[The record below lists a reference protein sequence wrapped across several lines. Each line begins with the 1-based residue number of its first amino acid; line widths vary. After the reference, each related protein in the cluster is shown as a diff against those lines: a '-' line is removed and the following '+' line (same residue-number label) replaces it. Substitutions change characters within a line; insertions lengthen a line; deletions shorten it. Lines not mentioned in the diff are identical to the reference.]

1 VASWLWLGVRLGL
14 RVGLISGLIV
24 GLIAAVMG
32 SLFTD
37 SLTDLSAFSVN
48 CFWLICIGLP
58 LVYYLTFFST
68 PALIALR
75 DEVHDNLYV
84 ITAGAW
90 LPAFLISIVVFM
102 MPVVMM
108 PLILGWGVTVK
119 NSGNWYDQVYTLLEG
134 RFGVVAIIT
143 LIEYAG
149 AAYLVRLRY
158 RP

>member
-68 PALIALR
+68 PALIANR
-75 DEVHDNLYV
+75 DEVHHNLY
-84 ITAGAW
+84 IISAGAW
-90 LPAFLISIVVFM
+90 LPAFLIGVVTFM

-108 PLILGWGVTVK
+108 PVILGWGVTVE
-119 NSGNWYDQVYTLLEG
+119 NSAGWYDQVYTLLEG
-134 RFGVVAIIT
+134 RVVMVAIADGIG
-143 LIEYAG
+143 YAV
-149 AAYLVRLRY
+149 AAYLLRA
-158 RP
+158 RFS